1 LVSFYRLLERVHQE
15 EQDGSWQETGSV
27 FIHSVTR
34 LLERLLD
41 YRSVMR
47 GDDNR
52 DKRMSCTVNL
62 LNFYKNE
69 FDRKE
74 MYLRYIYKLH
84 DLHVSADN
92 FTEAGFTL
100 KLYADQLTWTDGPVL
115 QGDPATSIC
124 QWQRKEQLYHEII
137 QYFDKG
143 KVSYIETSKVK
154 LFYFI

>member
-1 LVSFYRLLERVHQE
+1 
-15 EQDGSWQETGSV
+15 
-27 FIHSVTR
+27 
-34 LLERLLD
+34 
-41 YRSVMR
+41 MR

-100 KLYADQLTWTDGPVL
+100 KLYADQLSWTDEPVL
-115 QGDPATSIC
+115 QGDPVPSLY
-124 QWQRKEQLYHEII
+124 QWQRKEQLYREII

-143 KVSYIETSKVK
+143 KVSFPKKIFQS
-154 LFYFI
+154 

>member
-1 LVSFYRLLERVHQE
+1 MHQE
-15 EQDGSWQETGSV
+15 GQDGSWQETGSV

-84 DLHVSADN
+84 DLHLSADN

-100 KLYADQLTWTDGPVL
+100 KLYADQLSWTDDSVL
-115 QGDPATSIC
+115 QGDPVSSVY

-143 KVSYIETSKVK
+143 KVSFTNNQKV
-154 LFYFI
+154 

>member
-1 LVSFYRLLERVHQE
+1 
-15 EQDGSWQETGSV
+15 
-27 FIHSVTR
+27 
-34 LLERLLD
+34 
-41 YRSVMR
+41 MR

-143 KVSYIETSKVK
+143 KVSSIETAKVK
-154 LFYFI
+154 LFYSM

>member
-1 LVSFYRLLERVHQE
+1 
-15 EQDGSWQETGSV
+15 
-27 FIHSVTR
+27 
-34 LLERLLD
+34 
-41 YRSVMR
+41 MR

-100 KLYADQLTWTDGPVL
+100 KLYADQLAWTDGPVL
-115 QGDPATSIC
+115 QGDPTNSIC

-143 KVSYIETSKVK
+143 KVSIETSKVK
-154 LFYFI
+154 LFYFV